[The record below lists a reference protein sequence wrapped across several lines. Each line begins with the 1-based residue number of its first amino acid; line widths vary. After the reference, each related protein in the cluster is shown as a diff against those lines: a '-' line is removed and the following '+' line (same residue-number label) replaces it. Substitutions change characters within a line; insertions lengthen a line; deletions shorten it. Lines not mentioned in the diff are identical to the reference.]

1 MIDNM
6 TRWLAAL
13 HIFVAI
19 FCERYPMEASNLMK
33 HAHIITSLSKQSGIE
48 GVLCYDRSFRQ
59 CRQKDHIHLPWEG
72 VVNRVTL

>member
-33 HAHIITSLSKQSGIE
+33 YAHISTSLSKQSGIE
-48 GVLCYDRSFRQ
+48 GALYYDRSFR
-59 CRQKDHIHLPWEG
+59 
-72 VVNRVTL
+72 